1 MHKYIDL
8 NCDMGEGFGAYSFG
22 GDEEIIKYISSAN
35 IACGGHAGD
44 PHVMNKTVELAKAY
58 NVCIGAHPGFP
69 DLAGFGRRLISYT
82 NKEIYQMVVFQL
94 GSIQA
99 FCTVHQVSLNHVKP
113 HGALYNMAA
122 NNRGAAVA
130 IARAI
135 YDVDPQLILYGLAG
149 SELVKAGRH
158 IGLQVASEVFAD
170 RTYQADGTLTPR
182 SNDGALIVDN
192 EKAAD
197 QVKRMIDK
205 GEVFAVTGE
214 IIPIEADTVCVHG
227 DGPHAIDFVKK
238 LRQVLKE
245 QGTHIKGLSY

>member
-1 MHKYIDL
+1 MNKYIDL

-22 GDEEIIKYISSAN
+22 ADEEIIKYISSAN

-69 DLAGFGRRLISYT
+69 DLAGFGRRLIPYT
-82 NKEIYQMVVFQL
+82 NKEIYQMIVFQI

-99 FCTVHQVSLNHVKP
+99 FCTVHQVNLNHVKP

-122 NNRGAAVA
+122 NKRGAADA

-135 YDVDPQLILYGLAG
+135 HDVDPQLILYGLAG
-149 SELVKAGRH
+149 SELVKAGH
-158 IGLQVASEVFAD
+158 QIGLQVASEVFAD
-170 RTYQADGTLTPR
+170 RTYQADGKLTPR
-182 SNDGALIVDN
+182 NRDGALIDDT
-192 EKAAD
+192 ETAAE
-197 QVKRMIDK
+197 QVRRMIDK
-205 GEVFAVTGE
+205 GEVFSVTGE

-227 DGPHAIDFVKK
+227 DGSNAVNFVKK
-238 LRQVLKE
+238 LRQILKE
-245 QGTHIKGLSY
+245 QGIQIKGVSN